1 MDDYPHPDI
10 DSPGLLDKI
19 DQCNKAT
26 GKVWDPLSKSEQY
39 WINRKRVQ
47 SMYGKSKCV
56 IS

>member
-10 DSPGLLDKI
+10 DTPGLLDKI

-47 SMYGKSKCV
+47 SMYGKSKCL